1 MRKVLLGFL
10 MLAVLSGTSVVAD
23 DAVGS
28 AFGALTTAKVLGQGK
43 ANFMGAVGIADA
55 TSFVGAVTWGMS
67 SEMDGRIKLGL
78 IDPDGPDGDTKF
90 TLGLDAKWQIWRAQ
104 ATQGEPFDM
113 AIGAQFE
120 YVDFNFGS
128 ALQLGGNLLGSYPFV
143 LTNNDILAPYA
154 RLNARVEI
162 LDIDTPGGGGSESNL
177 ELGLNAGV
185 AWQVTTVTTFYAEFQ
200 FDGNDGLFVGIDF
213 NVM

>member
-1 MRKVLLGFL
+1 MKKVLLGFL
-10 MLAVLSGTSVVAD
+10 MLAVLSTTSAVAD
-23 DAVGS
+23 NAVGS

-55 TSFVGAVTWGMS
+55 TSFIGAVTWGMS

-78 IDPDGPDGDTKF
+78 IDPDNADTEF

-113 AIGAQFE
+113 AVGAQFE
-120 YVDFNFGS
+120 YVDYDFGS
-128 ALQLGGNLLGSYPFV
+128 ALQIGANLLGSYPFV

-154 RLNARVEI
+154 RLNARIEI
-162 LDIDTPGGGGSESNL
+162 LDMDTPGGGGSDSNL

-185 AWQVTTVTTFYAEFQ
+185 AWQITTVTTFYGEFQ
-200 FDGNDGLFVGIDF
+200 LDGNDGLFIGIDF